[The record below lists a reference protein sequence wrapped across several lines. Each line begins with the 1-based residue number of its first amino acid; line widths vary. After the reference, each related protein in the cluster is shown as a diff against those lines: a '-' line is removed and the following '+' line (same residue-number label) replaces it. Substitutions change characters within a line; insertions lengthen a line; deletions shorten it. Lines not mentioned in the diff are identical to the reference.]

1 MQTFKGSRTVIIDL
15 RIKKRKC
22 EENMCKLVN
31 SLDDDDEKRLC
42 WFETNQTKLIVFLS
56 GMFPPVAPPGVPP
69 VSTMQPAKSTSS
81 DPLGKSQYNND
92 SRE

>member
-1 MQTFKGSRTVIIDL
+1 MWFYINKNNDIQQDYEVQTFKGSRTVIIDL

-42 WFETNQTKLIVFLS
+42 WFETN
-56 GMFPPVAPPGVPP
+56 
-69 VSTMQPAKSTSS
+69 
-81 DPLGKSQYNND
+81 
-92 SRE
+92 